1 VSLSILSLDAIVQRL
16 TSQNVGFNQIEG
28 AAEMENAIRSGIRI
42 TPAGFVIALKEDAGR
57 NSSASMVVTQ
67 QITDLF
73 AVVYGIKNVNGAHG
87 SNAIDGGLRD
97 LRLATMKALVGWVP
111 STGFNTCEFDGGSL
125 IRVDAGTV
133 LWRDRFRTN
142 HINEI

>member
-16 TSQNVGFNQIEG
+16 TNQNVGFKQIEG
-28 AAEMENAIRSGIRI
+28 AAEMENAIRSGIRT

-73 AVVYGIKNVNGAHG
+73 AVVYGIKNVSGAHG
-87 SNAIDGGLRD
+87 SKAIDGGLRD
-97 LRLATMKALVGWVP
+97 LRLATMQALVGWVP
-111 STGFNTCEFDGGSL
+111 GAGFNTCEFDGGSL